1 VQSKTL
7 AWPGG
12 AVGQVA
18 VAFEERGNGGPG
30 FVKQGPWAWFRAL
43 DQAQVK
49 RDSDTRVEVTFAAGA
64 HSMRMLLDATSIRNP
79 FVRDEITGFHC
90 GIAP

>member
-1 VQSKTL
+1 MASSNIRIECAPAAKVTSTRVSESRL
-7 AWPGG
+7 TC
-12 AVGQVA
+12 
-18 VAFEERGNGGPG
+18 
-30 FVKQGPWAWFRAL
+30 AWFRAL